1 MEITLELA
9 LQLFVLF
16 LLFNYAMLL
25 INGLLKLITEHFL
38 GKNIFQDNNPNDKNY
53 SKLDSIKETI
63 KNTNSEIKGIKS
75 SITSY
80 GNKVASMETKLNSII
95 EQTKSVEQQI
105 IVSNDYVEKLA
116 KSEPTCTC
124 SNTSIMKVVH
134 DKALQLISSKT
145 NMKED

>member
-1 MEITLELA
+1 MEITLEIVLK
-9 LQLFVLF
+9 LFVLF
-16 LLFNYAMLL
+16 LLFNYAMML
-25 INGLLKLITEHFL
+25 INGLFKLLIESLFGSST
-38 GKNIFQDNNPNDKNY
+38 DPNDKNY
-53 SKLDSIKETI
+53 SKLDLIKETI

-80 GNKVASMETKLNSII
+80 GNKVTSMETKLNSIM
-95 EQTKSVEQQI
+95 EQTKSVEQH
-105 IVSNDYVEKLA
+105 IVISNDMVEKLA

-145 NMKED
+145 TMKED